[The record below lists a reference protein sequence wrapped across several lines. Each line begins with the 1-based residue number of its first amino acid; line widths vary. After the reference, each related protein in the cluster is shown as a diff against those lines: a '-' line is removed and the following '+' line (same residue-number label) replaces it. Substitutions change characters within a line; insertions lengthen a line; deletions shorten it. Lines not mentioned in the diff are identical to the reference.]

1 MSTPKTRPLGKKRR
15 ETPTSLSRAM
25 AAAWFRSVTDVDFL
39 QVLEDRP
46 LDQQFERLRELIAA
60 ELPPHIKTNLLSLD
74 EYLDASD
81 RVRDSFSSAEDRERY
96 LQCQRHTETE
106 ENVRTDAAFLLGA
119 EIGRQFGGAR

>member
-1 MSTPKTRPLGKKRR
+1 MTRQTLGKKRS

-25 AAAWFRSVTDVDFL
+25 AASWFRSVTDVDFL

-46 LDQQFERLRELIAA
+46 LDQQFERLRELMAA
-60 ELPPHIKTNLLSLD
+60 ELPPHIKKHLLTVD

-81 RVRDSFSSAEDRERY
+81 RVRDSFSSAEDRERFLRY
-96 LQCQRHTETE
+96 VRHTETE

-119 EIGRQFGGAR
+119 EIGRQVGGTR